1 MFSECEP
8 VSEDGY
14 PYVRWI
20 HFLFGACVYG
30 NQGIISFIL
39 GGASVA
45 CWLCAQFPQ
54 IITNYRN
61 KSADGLS
68 LYFLLNWFLGDL
80 TNLVG
85 CILTKQLPFQVYLA
99 IYFCSVDCG
108 LFFQFIY
115 YSWFYPS
122 NVPPPV
128 VYDPIELDPEIPK
141 HYSLSMT
148 SLRNSIIEGAKKS
161 YTFPEL
167 KKGSHKRISSM
178 VFAVLLF
185 TFHSTSVI
193 NSSFSTSHPNRHVKS
208 LDYNDVTL
216 NDPISTEM
224 FIGRIMAW
232 SCTVLYLTSRMPQI
246 WKNYTRRSV
255 EGLSIFMFIFAALG
269 NLTYT
274 LYIFTSPSASKDPS
288 FLPKAVPYILG
299 SVGTLS
305 FDFVV
310 FLQWLMWRDP
320 ENRKFRSQHYSE
332 SDIEYQQV
340 PNVRSNRNSR
350 TFYDHR
356 RSDYIIDDVF
366 S

>member
-39 GGASVA
+39 GRLKVRA

-68 LYFLLNWFLGDL
+68 IYFLLNWFLGDL

-122 NVPPPV
+122 NVPLPDDYV
-128 VYDPIELDPEIPK
+128 PIGPDPEIPK
-141 HYSLSMT
+141 YYSMNSLN

-161 YTFPEL
+161 YT
-167 KKGSHKRISSM
+167 SSM
-178 VFAVLLF
+178 VFVVLLF

-193 NSSFSTSHPNRHVKS
+193 NSSFSTSHPNRH
-208 LDYNDVTL
+208 
-216 NDPISTEM
+216 M

-274 LYIFTSPSASKDPS
+274 SYIFTSPSASKDPS
-288 FLPKAVPYILG
+288 FLPEAVPYILG

-320 ENRKFRSQHYSE
+320 ENRKFRRSQHYSE
-332 SDIEYQQV
+332 NDIEYQQV

-356 RSDYIIDDVF
+356 RSDYIIDDVY